1 MRHNCHLCVSEL
13 KNRNGLV
20 EEYKRLFPLSQ
31 KQESI
36 WKHFI
41 KGQSRMRWIG
51 SGLGDLHRDA
61 GGLANRNQ
69 IAQCQCWHRFY
80 ALWEAQEPMKQPFK
94 KKNWKQ
100 LPSFWFMLGLL
111 WDSNMAAVIVSET
124 HIWWTKQMRSLGLK
138 TECRPLLFCLFC
150 FCLREMWDV
159 GVKKRWLLLTGQHM
173 FGGW

>member
-1 MRHNCHLCVSEL
+1 MRHDCQLCVSEL

-20 EEYKRLFPLSQ
+20 EEYKRLFPLGQ

-111 WDSNMAAVIVSET
+111 WDPNMVAVIVSET

-138 TECRPLLFCLFC
+138 TECRPLLFCSFC